1 MKSHDKIL
9 SGIIGTAGHIDHGKT
24 TLVEALT
31 GIHTDRLPEEKA
43 RGMSIDLGFAPLEF
57 ADGKDGGQIVSIIDV
72 PGHERF
78 IKNMVAGAN
87 AVDVLLLVIAADEGI
102 KPQTIEHVEIARLL
116 GIKHAVVA
124 ITKIDE
130 LANLTN
136 LDSSGLPI
144 NLEKN
149 IRQLIV
155 NTTFAAAPILKVS
168 AKTSA
173 GLKELKSALKKLITA
188 PELTKELKARRQRPF
203 RMYIDRVF
211 SKPGFGTIVTGSCY
225 LGSCQSG
232 DELLLAPHQLSTT
245 IRKVEAFLQELKI
258 GSAGMRLALNLQHVD
273 KEGIERGDCLT
284 VAENIQA
291 CDEVIVHLQLAKNVD
306 GTLKE
311 PIQHNSWVKVH
322 WGCNE
327 SRARLL
333 NKNFALLKFDTPVL
347 VKFGDRMIIRN
358 ESPLETL
365 AGAQVLVALSEKNDW
380 GGARWEAEELA
391 TLIAAL
397 HYDDQALTAAIVM
410 LLARAGKRGVRLQE
424 LANFFDLPLK
434 QMALQLEEELLQN
447 RILTGGEPTSK
458 PKAAKKTKSKAKD
471 VRENH
476 DPMQSVAQAF
486 LMSATIFQ
494 QLCDQVKVE
503 LERHASKNPADP
515 VMNQAELCRKLGKN
529 LEPSFFTRALDQL
542 SNHKESLLVLTK
554 DGGVALRAA
563 VTAAKVAS
571 QSSNGL
577 DREGTSSTQNAS
589 PVEIKLPTK
598 SLPIAERMTQ
608 LIRQTGLTPPNV
620 PELAALLNIP
630 VAMAGGFAKSL
641 LRDGAILK
649 LPGELYMHRETLA
662 LLEDKMKIHFNQ
674 TEALTIGEFKT
685 LLGVSRK
692 YTVPMLEFLDQ
703 EKYTLRLVDDRRK
716 AGPKLKMLA

>member
-529 LEPSFFTRALDQL
+529 LEPSFFTRALDHL
-542 SNHKESLLVLTK
+542 W
-554 DGGVALRAA
+554 
-563 VTAAKVAS
+563 
-571 QSSNGL
+571 
-577 DREGTSSTQNAS
+577 
-589 PVEIKLPTK
+589 
-598 SLPIAERMTQ
+598 
-608 LIRQTGLTPPNV
+608 
-620 PELAALLNIP
+620 
-630 VAMAGGFAKSL
+630 
-641 LRDGAILK
+641 
-649 LPGELYMHRETLA
+649 
-662 LLEDKMKIHFNQ
+662 
-674 TEALTIGEFKT
+674 
-685 LLGVSRK
+685 
-692 YTVPMLEFLDQ
+692 
-703 EKYTLRLVDDRRK
+703 
-716 AGPKLKMLA
+716 